1 MSSISTGEQDG
12 WAYVATGQETYALW
26 ERHRQRQAGYLRE
39 LGKRGLVTRAV
50 AELRRAW
57 NDPAGIYSGDFG

>member
-1 MSSISTGEQDG
+1 MSAVSTDEQDG
-12 WAYVATGQETYALW
+12 WAYVATGRETYAQW
-26 ERHRQRQAGYLRE
+26 ERHRQRQVAYLGE
-39 LGKRGLVTRAV
+39 LGKRSPVTRAL